1 MVGLEGGFRIVDG
14 EEANDNDDNV
24 IVPVVV

>member
-14 EEANDNDDNV
+14 EEVNDNDDNV
-24 IVPVVV
+24 IVFVVV